1 MRSSAL
7 EHRQRFAYR
16 EHEIRKRLELPAYDQ
31 DRERMEHRL
40 HQIHEE
46 RERQCWR
53 HRNRLGNTSS
63 PANRQLTRRPGKGT
77 SKIEAGAA
85 MLTKDTLFGMNTLT
99 LVGLIIMGFG
109 LTLNRMARA
118 GLPLSVGVM
127 GLGTVLVLVGLY
139 TSGWPR

>member
-1 MRSSAL
+1 
-7 EHRQRFAYR
+7 
-16 EHEIRKRLELPAYDQ
+16 
-31 DRERMEHRL
+31 
-40 HQIHEE
+40 
-46 RERQCWR
+46 
-53 HRNRLGNTSS
+53 
-63 PANRQLTRRPGKGT
+63 
-77 SKIEAGAA
+77 

-118 GLPLSVGVM
+118 GLLLSVGVM

>member
-1 MRSSAL
+1 
-7 EHRQRFAYR
+7 
-16 EHEIRKRLELPAYDQ
+16 
-31 DRERMEHRL
+31 
-40 HQIHEE
+40 
-46 RERQCWR
+46 
-53 HRNRLGNTSS
+53 
-63 PANRQLTRRPGKGT
+63 
-77 SKIEAGAA
+77 